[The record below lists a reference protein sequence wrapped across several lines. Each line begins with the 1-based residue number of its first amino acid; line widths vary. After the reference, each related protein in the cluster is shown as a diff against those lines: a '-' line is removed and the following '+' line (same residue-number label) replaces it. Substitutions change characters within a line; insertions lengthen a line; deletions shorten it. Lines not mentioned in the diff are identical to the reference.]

1 MTAVLGPS
9 GSGKSSLLAVA
20 ATLITPD
27 TGTVVVDGVATAGLS
42 RGELAALRRRKV
54 GIVFQQP
61 NLLPSL
67 TAAEQLE
74 VLARL
79 DGRSPAQAR
88 ERAAD
93 LLAAVGLSDL
103 AGRRPHQLSG
113 GQRQRVNVARAL
125 VNTPGVLLVD
135 EPTSALD
142 HDRGAAIVDLITRLT
157 HQQATATVLVTHD
170 RGHLTAVDRI
180 AEVRDGRLAV
190 PAAENVELMS
200 APVRQSRV
208 ALCGFAPVT
217 RSARPPVPV
226 PCFGVGRPR
235 RWPAGPATAPTE
247 GRRASAASR
256 RRR

>member
-1 MTAVLGPS
+1 MSLDLSDVTLTYPDGDSRLTALDRVSLHVPAGTVTAVLGPS

-79 DGRSPAQAR
+79 DGRSPAKAR
-88 ERAAD
+88 ARAAD
-93 LLAAVGLSDL
+93 LLAAVGLGDL

-125 VNTPGVLLVD
+125 MNTPSVLLVD

-170 RGHLTAVDRI
+170 RSHLTAVDRI
-180 AEVRDGRLAV
+180 VEVRDGRLAA
-190 PAAENVELMS
+190 PAAGN
-200 APVRQSRV
+200 
-208 ALCGFAPVT
+208 
-217 RSARPPVPV
+217 
-226 PCFGVGRPR
+226 
-235 RWPAGPATAPTE
+235 AG
-247 GRRASAASR
+247 
-256 RRR
+256 